1 MRNNGLFAVS
11 NQYKSFK
18 KSTGLNISLKKYK
31 QMRSG
36 ITSAAA
42 RKGKTL
48 TNKAINK
55 KIEASIYKKF
65 EKAQKQIAKEGYV
78 IKFSAMKKDQDKL
91 AKDIIS
97 RSAQGE
103 GKWEEVLKK
112 EYLNEYSELGSAR
125 INQIDNL
132 AKEFAGMN
140 LKEFSGMSEEEIA
153 KELKKLSAQDF
164 QDMLGKLNVNNEDMI
179 KIMGYDEQYSSYNEY
194 MNNYNRKY
202 RAAHRRVN

>member
-1 MRNNGLFAVS
+1 MKNNGLFAVS

-55 KIEASIYKKF
+55 KIENSIYRKF
-65 EKAQKQIAKEGYV
+65 EKAQKKVAKEGYS
-78 IKFSAMKKDQDKL
+78 IKSSTMMKDQDKL

-97 RSAQGE
+97 RSTQIE
-103 GKWEEVLKK
+103 GKWEEALKK

-125 INQIDNL
+125 LNQIDNL
-132 AKEFAGMN
+132 AKKIAGMNLNEFAGMT
-140 LKEFSGMSEEEIA
+140 EEEIA
-153 KELKKLSAQDF
+153 DELKKYSAQDF
-164 QDMLGKLNVNNEDMI
+164 NDILEKLNASNEEMLT
-179 KIMGYDEQYSSYNEY
+179 IMHYDEQYASYNEY
-194 MNNYNRKY
+194 MAAY
-202 RAAHRRVN
+202 RASHRR

>member
-18 KSTGLNISLKKYK
+18 KITGLNISLKKYK

-48 TNKAINK
+48 TNKAINE
-55 KIEASIYKKF
+55 KIEASMYKKF
-65 EKAQKQIAKEGYV
+65 EKAQKQIAKEGYS
-78 IKFSAMKKDQDKL
+78 IKSSIMMKDQDKL

-97 RSAQGE
+97 RSAQVE
-103 GKWEEVLKK
+103 GKWEEALKK

-132 AKEFAGMN
+132 AKKFEGMN
-140 LKEFSGMSEEEIA
+140 LEEFSGMSKEEIA
-153 KELKKLSAQDF
+153 EELKKLSAQKF
-164 QDMLGKLNVNNEDMI
+164 QNMLGKLKVNNEEMLT
-179 KIMGYDEQYSSYNEY
+179 IMGYDKQYANYSEY
-194 MNNYNRKY
+194 MASY
-202 RAAHRRVN
+202 RASHRR

>member
-1 MRNNGLFAVS
+1 MRNNGLFAIS

-42 RKGKTL
+42 RKGKTF
-48 TNKAINK
+48 TNKAINE

-65 EKAQKQIAKEGYV
+65 KKAQKQISKEGYS
-78 IKFSAMKKDQDKL
+78 IKASTMMKDQDKL

-97 RSAQGE
+97 RSTQGE
-103 GKWEEVLKK
+103 GKWEEILKN

-132 AKEFAGMN
+132 AKEFVSMN
-140 LKEFSGMSEEEIA
+140 LNEFSGMSKEEIA
-153 KELKKLSAQDF
+153 EELKKLSAQEF
-164 QDMLGKLNVNNEDMI
+164 QDMLGKLKANNEEMLT
-179 KIMGYDEQYSSYNEY
+179 IMGYDKQYANYSEY
-194 MNNYNRKY
+194 MDAYK
-202 RAAHRRVN
+202 ASHRRVN

>member
-18 KSTGLNISLKKYK
+18 KNTGLNISLKKYK

-48 TNKAINK
+48 TNKAINE
-55 KIEASIYKKF
+55 KIEASVYRKF
-65 EKAQKQIAKEGYV
+65 KKAQKQISKEGYS
-78 IKFSAMKKDQDKL
+78 IKFSAIMKDQDKL

-97 RSAQGE
+97 RSTQSE
-103 GKWEEVLKK
+103 GKWEETLKK
-112 EYLNEYSELGSAR
+112 EYLNEYSELGYAR
-125 INQIDNL
+125 INQVDNL
-132 AKEFAGMN
+132 AKEFEGMN
-140 LKEFSGMSEEEIA
+140 LKEFSGMSKEEIA
-153 KELKKLSAQDF
+153 EKLKKLSAQDF
-164 QDMLGKLNVNNEDMI
+164 QKMLGKLNVSNEDMI
-179 KIMGYDEQYSSYNEY
+179 RIMGYDEQYGSYNEY
-194 MNNYNRKY
+194 MKEYNRAY